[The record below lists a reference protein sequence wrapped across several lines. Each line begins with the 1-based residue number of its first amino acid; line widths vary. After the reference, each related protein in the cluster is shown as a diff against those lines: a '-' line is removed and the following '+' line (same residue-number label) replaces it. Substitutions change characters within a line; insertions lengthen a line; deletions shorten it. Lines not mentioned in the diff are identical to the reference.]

1 MGQCAINRAAKLKI
15 FFNSDHNEANLTNK
29 P

>member
-15 FFNSDHNEANLTNK
+15 FFNSEHHEANLTDK
-29 P
+29 S